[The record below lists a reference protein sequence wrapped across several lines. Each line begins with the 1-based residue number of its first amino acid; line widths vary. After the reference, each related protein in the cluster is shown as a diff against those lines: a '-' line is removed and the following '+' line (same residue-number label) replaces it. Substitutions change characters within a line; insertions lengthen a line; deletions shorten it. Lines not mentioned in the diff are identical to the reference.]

1 LQTGSTQPLCETP
14 GHCWLEIVNALAS
27 GDVATVMTMPRTST
41 HPQWDQ
47 YFHIWSYHL
56 SFFVVVLIIL
66 LNVVFGIIIDTFSE
80 LRGVKAA
87 KKAHMEN
94 VCFICG
100 IDRVHFETKGE
111 GFDRHIHT
119 DHRMWDLVRVVHAP
133 EQSPSF
139 ASPLSTVKTRPNLHS
154 PVIHASLSPAC
165 LWQLE
170 LMIQIRERPTNELT
184 GWETYIAAKME
195 SQDVSF
201 MPRNAAMVLQAT
213 ESRAEAAAEERL
225 ARVEADLARLLEGQ
239 QRDNQ
244 LIKDL
249 LTASGNA
256 DTERRPPV
264 PGRQRS
270 RAQQA

>member
-1 LQTGSTQPLCETP
+1 
-14 GHCWLEIVNALAS
+14 
-27 GDVATVMTMPRTST
+27 
-41 HPQWDQ
+41 
-47 YFHIWSYHL
+47 
-56 SFFVVVLIIL
+56 
-66 LNVVFGIIIDTFSE
+66 
-80 LRGVKAA
+80 
-87 KKAHMEN
+87 
-94 VCFICG
+94 
-100 IDRVHFETKGE
+100 
-111 GFDRHIHT
+111 
-119 DHRMWDLVRVVHAP
+119 
-133 EQSPSF
+133 
-139 ASPLSTVKTRPNLHS
+139 
-154 PVIHASLSPAC
+154 
-165 LWQLE
+165 
-170 LMIQIRERPTNELT
+170 MIQIRERPTNELT

-225 ARVEADLARLLEGQ
+225 ARVEADLARLLDGQ

-264 PGRQRS
+264 PRRQRS